1 MILKLTTSHE
11 AIRRKRN
18 HFWVN
23 LCFANDKETFFGISL
38 PFCKIKWWKG
48 WGWGWGLL
56 CFWRLFEKIKD
67 CRHLPF
73 FCVHACCRSSRV
85 AFSRVLAHFPLSTIT
100 EGNKV
105 FWIRSSVHP
114 FKRIR
119 IFAVESGILCF
130 GIRKTFQGL
139 RNPSN
144 DGNPESKFHCRNP
157 VSLKSGIQD
166 YLGFLYMGRFSGTTT
181 K

>member
-1 MILKLTTSHE
+1 MT
-11 AIRRKRN
+11 KR
-18 HFWVN
+18 
-23 LCFANDKETFFGISL
+23 LSL
-38 PFCKIKWWKG
+38 GYPYHLVKSSG
-48 WGWGWGLL
+48 ERVGGGGGRWGPL

-67 CRHLPF
+67 CRLLPF

-114 FKRIR
+114 FKGIR
-119 IFAVESGILCF
+119 IPESGKFLLSNPESF
-130 GIRKTFQGL
+130 VLESGKQSKDSGIPPTQE
-139 RNPSN
+139 PN
-144 DGNPESKFHCRNP
+144 DRNPESKFHRWNP

-166 YLGFLYMGRFSGTTT
+166 SLGFLYMGRFSGTTT

>member
-1 MILKLTTSHE
+1 MILKLTTPHE
-11 AIRRKRN
+11 SIRRKRN

-38 PFCKIKWWKG
+38 PFGKIKWWKG
-48 WGWGWGLL
+48 WGGGGWRWGLL

-73 FCVHACCRSSRV
+73 FCVHACCHSSLV
-85 AFSRVLAHFPLSTIT
+85 AFSRVLAHFLLSTIT

-114 FKRIR
+114 FKGIR
-119 IFAVESGILCF
+119 IPESGNFLLSNPESF
-130 GIRKTFQGL
+130 VLESGKQSKDSGIPPTIGI
-139 RNPSN
+139 RNPS
-144 DGNPESKFHCRNP
+144 STA
-157 VSLKSGIQD
+157 GIQ
-166 YLGFLYMGRFSGTTT
+166 SV
-181 K
+181 